1 MKVRQAV
8 KVPAAV
14 LSAGLLLTGCGLNSS
29 PSTEADTP
37 AANATGGD
45 GASGSSAAADSSVE
59 VDPELQALVPEDIRS
74 AGVIT
79 MATQAGYPPFGYM
92 DEDGQTIIGFDV
104 DLANAIGDKLGVDIE
119 VVNTSFDAIIP
130 SLQAKKVDMAMASI
144 GDTKEREKIVD
155 FSTYYWNGTVILVKK
170 GNPSGITA
178 EMACGVDIGVI
189 RGSLQQTTFLPAHA
203 PKCEEAGQE
212 PPTAQV
218 YQDGP
223 QAQLALSSGRI
234 DGVMQDA
241 PPLVDQVNKNP
252 DAFEIA
258 GPLIRN
264 PNPGGV
270 AFPKDS
276 ELVEP
281 VNRALNEL
289 MEDGT
294 YEQIVSKWGLDDI
307 AIDESEVNGAIE

>member
-1 MKVRQAV
+1 MRTALSI
-8 KVPAAV
+8 PLAA
-14 LSAGLLLTGCGLNSS
+14 LSAGLVLASCGLNSS
-29 PSTEADTP
+29 PSTT
-37 AANATGGD
+37 
-45 GASGSSAAADSSVE
+45 GASSAETAGEVAEASAASGQSGEVGDVE
-59 VDPELQALVPEDIRS
+59 MDPDLNAMVPEDIKS
-74 AGVIT
+74 GGIT
-79 MATQAGYPPFGYM
+79 MATQAAYPPFGYM
-92 DEDGQTIIGFDV
+92 DTDGQTIVGFDI
-104 DLANAIGDKLGVDIE
+104 DLANAVADKLGVEIE

-130 SLQAKKVDMAMASI
+130 SLQANKVDMAMASI
-144 GDTKEREKIVD
+144 GDTKEREEVID
-155 FSTYYWNGTVILVKK
+155 FATYYWNGTVILVSK
-170 GNPSGITA
+170 GNPEGITA
-178 EMACGVDIGVI
+178 ELACGVDIGVI

-203 PKCEEAGQE
+203 PRCEEAGQE
-212 PPTAQV
+212 APTAQV

-270 AFPKDS
+270 AFPKES
-276 ELVEP
+276 PLVEP
-281 VNRALNEL
+281 VNEALNQL

-294 YEQIVSKWGLDDI
+294 YEQIVSTWGLDDI
-307 AIDESEVNGAIE
+307 MIEESEINGAVE

>member
-1 MKVRQAV
+1 MIMRNALS
-8 KVPAAV
+8 VPAAAV
-14 LSAGLLLTGCGLNSS
+14 SAALLLAACGLNSS
-29 PSTEADTP
+29 PSTSDP
-37 AANATGGD
+37 
-45 GASGSSAAADSSVE
+45 ASGGEGSDAGVATSGTSEVAAIE
-59 VDPELQALVPEDIRS
+59 MDPELNAMVPEDIAS
-74 AGVIT
+74 GGIT
-79 MATQAGYPPFGYM
+79 MATQAAYPPFGYM
-92 DEDGQTIIGFDV
+92 DTDGQTIVGFDI
-104 DLANAIGDKLGVDIE
+104 DLANAIADKLGVEIE

-144 GDTKEREKIVD
+144 GDTKEREEVID
-155 FSTYYWNGTVILVKK
+155 FATYYWNGTVILVNK
-170 GNPSGITA
+170 GNPEGITA
-178 EMACGVDIGVI
+178 ELACGVDIGVI

-203 PKCEEAGQE
+203 PKCEEAGKE

-270 AFPKDS
+270 AFPKGS

-281 VNRALNEL
+281 VNEALNQL

-294 YEQIVSKWGLDDI
+294 YEQIVARWGLDEI
-307 AIDESEVNGAIE
+307 MIEKSEINGAVE